1 MTRDVA
7 FDLPAGVP
15 DAKVTA
21 SFTPLLISDAL
32 TDTTGTKLSTD
43 LKSLAWT
50 LTYHTPDKAHQNR
63 RS

>member
-21 SFTPLLISDAL
+21 SFIPLLISGTL
-32 TDTTGTKLSTD
+32 TDTTGTKLVAD

-50 LTYHTPDKAHQNR
+50 LTYHAPDKPNQNR